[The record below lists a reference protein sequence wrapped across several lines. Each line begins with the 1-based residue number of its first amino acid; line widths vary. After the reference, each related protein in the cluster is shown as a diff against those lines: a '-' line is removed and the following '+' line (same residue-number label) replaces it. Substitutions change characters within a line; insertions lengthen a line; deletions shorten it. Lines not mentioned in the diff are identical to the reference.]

1 MTGSRSRGATCR
13 VRVWSSPAPSG
24 TAAGGWCWG
33 GLPPGCVY
41 QSPSADLIWRGK
53 LLWGGRT
60 LKECRQGDCRH
71 YRGWS
76 QTWQVCPGMA
86 WSPLGCSRRRR
97 LFLKKLKMYFGK
109 ENNTWNG
116 VLLTNIICED
126 DHNIGFVA
134 TETLLEEDREHQSQA
149 WPRHVRCCQT
159 SDGPLAGHGPGL
171 LRATVFKRLTPRQYN
186 GKHLHPGQFLNI
198 FPY

>member
-1 MTGSRSRGATCR
+1 
-13 VRVWSSPAPSG
+13 
-24 TAAGGWCWG
+24 
-33 GLPPGCVY
+33 
-41 QSPSADLIWRGK
+41 
-53 LLWGGRT
+53 
-60 LKECRQGDCRH
+60 
-71 YRGWS
+71 
-76 QTWQVCPGMA
+76 
-86 WSPLGCSRRRR
+86 
-97 LFLKKLKMYFGK
+97 MYFGK

-134 TETLLEEDREHQSQA
+134 TETLLEEDGEHQSQA

-171 LRATVFKRLTPRQYN
+171 LCATVFKRLTPRQYN